1 VLRKVLDVPVGA
13 EEELYS
19 KTSYDEFMTY
29 STKIEEYFEDSAN
42 QTNTTY
48 ELLRDVFDLKKL
60 NMGLAVTTVHIDLLG
75 DVYAALY
82 QETVP
87 IIQKLAAAP
96 KPAPVTA
103 TPPSSTNPMALH
115 NLMDAE
121 PLSKSITDPAP
132 NPVLLAAAHSKLDDQ
147 NFRGKITK
155 PRRVDLNPKINSMFK
170 NRTVSNQNRDFSQIS
185 ITSRVYSSTSPYF

>member
-1 VLRKVLDVPVGA
+1 MLRKVLDVPDGA

-29 STKIEEYFEDSAN
+29 STKIEEYFEDPAN
-42 QTNTTY
+42 QTNITY

-75 DVYAALY
+75 DVYAVLY

-96 KPAPVTA
+96 KPTSITA

-121 PLSKSITDPAP
+121 PSSKSGTDSTP

-170 NRTVSNQNRDFSQIS
+170 NRTVSDHNRGFSQIT
-185 ITSRVYSSTSPYF
+185 ITSRSYPNASPYF